1 MRPVFLYDGDCAFCS
16 SCARF
21 IEKRV
26 HTSADVLAWQ
36 FTDYAAL
43 GLSLDDVDNAVQWV
57 DRDAEGRPGRPAAG
71 PAAIARLLKDAGGL
85 WKPLGAVL
93 GLKPVLAVAWPLYK
107 WVARNRDKMPGGT
120 AACALPAAQREA
132 AKRAGL

>member
-21 IEKRV
+21 IDRRV

-36 FTDYAAL
+36 FADYASL
-43 GLSLDDVDNAVQWV
+43 GLTLEDVDTAVQWV
-57 DRDAEGRPGRPAAG
+57 VRDAEGRPVRALAG
-71 PAAIARLLKDAGGL
+71 PAAISALLKDAGGL
-85 WKPLGAVL
+85 WRPIGAVL
-93 GLKPVLAVAWPLYK
+93 GLRPVLAVAWPVYK

-132 AKRAGL
+132 AQRAGL